1 MFKPTIKYFEEDLL
15 SDSNYTYN
23 SLQKNEYNATLY
35 GAWSLVENKIHFLP
49 SKYFSSEWK
58 ILDVLVKRC

>member
-23 SLQKNEYNATLY
+23 SLQQNEYNATLY

-49 SKYFSSEWK
+49 SKYLSSK
-58 ILDVLVKRC
+58 